1 MTSDGNL
8 DENNCFILWERISN
22 NRDKIVCGK
31 PCNEKLHFHQYLE
44 KFKKIDFFVLWT
56 NMGCM
61 LWTEKL
67 TRTPDIVSL

>member
-31 PCNEKLHFHQYLE
+31 PCNEKLNFHQYLE
-44 KFKKIDFFVLWT
+44 KFKKFYEQ
-56 NMGCM
+56 MGCM